1 MPIDEVIKL
10 IGKLIVT
17 EKARTDSYEKQI
29 GTLETRVGEL
39 DTLIG
44 KAQQT
49 EKARVQLE
57 KTHLELAN
65 VQNDRTTAE
74 TELNRTK
81 EALPETEELQR
92 QAAVI
97 NNELPNYEKL
107 DEKRKILQTRNSSC
121 KGKMNRPRR
130 AECL

>member
-1 MPIDEVIKL
+1 ML
-10 IGKLIVT
+10 F
-17 EKARTDSYEKQI
+17 RS
-29 GTLETRVGEL
+29 RVGEL

-107 DEKRKILQTRNSSC
+107 DEKRKNIADEEQLLQRQNEQAE
-121 KGKMNRPRR
+121 KGRMLVTDKQKSI
-130 AECL
+130 